1 MDDEPIQEQE
11 ESKVEE
17 TPKTFPDDYWTFD
30 KEDAYKDI
38 TSMPNHIKK
47 GYLLGESVVIDKPF
61 SRIVIAG
68 MGGSG
73 IAGDLIKEFLDYD
86 KDCPHIIETTKG
98 YDAPKTVNVNTLFIG
113 ISYSGNTEETL
124 STYKTAVR
132 KGCQAVLMS
141 SGGKLEELA
150 QLNKHQHIK
159 LPQGLQPRMAVA
171 YLFFPIIKV
180 LENAKIVK
188 DQSAEVEALA
198 NTLKRQDVSKKAIEL
213 SKKCFEKN
221 ILVYADQS
229 FYPVAY
235 RWKTQFNENA
245 KTTAFSHAFSEMNH
259 NELLSFSNRIGA
271 YHTFILST
279 DREHRRVAKRM
290 QLAKEIL
297 QKKGVSVT
305 EINIKGPLLK
315 QMFTTIYLGDLISY
329 FLALRYET
337 DPTPVKLIEDFKKDM
352 GPFVI

>member
-1 MDDEPIQEQE
+1 MQEQGERKGE
-11 ESKVEE
+11 ERPKV
-17 TPKTFPDDYWTFD
+17 FPDDYWAYD

-38 TSMPNHIKK
+38 TSMASHVKK
-47 GYLLGESVVIDKPF
+47 GYLLGEGITVDKPF

-73 IAGDLIKEFLDYD
+73 IAGDLLKEFLDYD
-86 KDCPHIIETTKG
+86 KEVRHIVEVSKS
-98 YDAPKTVNVNTLFIG
+98 YESPKTVNVNTLFIG

-124 STYKTAVR
+124 SNYKTAAR
-132 KGCQAVLMS
+132 KGCQAILMS

-150 QLNKHQHIK
+150 KLNKHQHIK

-171 YLFFPIIKV
+171 YLFFPLIRIM
-180 LENAKIVK
+180 ENAKVIK

-198 NTLKRQDVSKKAIEL
+198 STLKRQDVSLKAIDL
-213 SKKCFEKN
+213 SEKCFEKN
-221 ILVYADQS
+221 LLVYADQS

-245 KTTAFSHAFSEMNH
+245 KTTAFSHSFSEMNH
-259 NELLSFSNRIGA
+259 NELLAYSNRIGA
-271 YHTFILST
+271 YHAFMLST
-279 DREHRRVAKRM
+279 DKEHRRVAKRM
-290 QLAKEIL
+290 QLAKDIL

-315 QMFTTIYLGDLISY
+315 QMFTTIYLGDLVSY